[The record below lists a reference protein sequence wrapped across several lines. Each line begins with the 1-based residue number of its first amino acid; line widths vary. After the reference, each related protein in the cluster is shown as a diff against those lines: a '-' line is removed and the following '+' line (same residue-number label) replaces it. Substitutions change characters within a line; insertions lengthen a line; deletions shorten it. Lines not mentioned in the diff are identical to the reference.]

1 MYSVVNSIIELERIH
16 ITKVVWCLAV
26 QQSKIDTRTQKNMT
40 NECANHGW
48 CTKQIWKESSPTQ
61 TVFAA
66 AVYSNIMDC
75 SLHVLY
81 ISLCINMLC
90 VCQKFLKV

>member
-1 MYSVVNSIIELERIH
+1 MVSRCTTN
-16 ITKVVWCLAV
+16 
-26 QQSKIDTRTQKNMT
+26 KIDTRAQT
-40 NECANHGW
+40 NVINGCANHGW
-48 CTKQIWKESSPTQ
+48 STKEIWKESSPTQ

-81 ISLCINMLC
+81 ISLHVMCLSKISKGVNALILT
-90 VCQKFLKV
+90 FS